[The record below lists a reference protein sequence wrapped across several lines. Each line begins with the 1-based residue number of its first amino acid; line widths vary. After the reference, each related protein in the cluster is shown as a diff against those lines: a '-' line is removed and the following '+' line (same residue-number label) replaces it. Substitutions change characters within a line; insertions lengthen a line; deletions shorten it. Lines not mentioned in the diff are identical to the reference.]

1 MSIPVRAGYVA
12 IIGLP
17 NVGKSTLLNRLLKV
31 KLSIVSRKPQTTRNQ
46 IIGIL
51 TEGDAQAVFVDTP
64 GVITPKYEVHSMMM
78 KAIREALAGADIVL
92 WLTDVDTAVS
102 GDELV
107 KKLLPRGTRLLAINK
122 IDRAANKNE
131 LLPKIDHYQKMGFDE
146 VFLISALGGEGLDE
160 LKRAILARLPEG
172 TFFFPEDQLTE
183 HPERFFVGELIREQI
198 FDAYG
203 EEIPYASFV
212 TVEEFKERDLGKYY
226 IRAVVHVEK
235 DSQKSIIIGRK
246 GAALKR
252 LGTKARKAIELFL
265 EHEVFLDLW
274 VKVKQNWRRR
284 RDVLGQIDA
293 GNV

>member
-1 MSIPVRAGYVA
+1 VRAGYVA

-31 KLSIVSRKPQTTRNQ
+31 KLSIVSRKPQTTRRQ

-64 GVITPKYEVHSMMM
+64 GVIVPKYEVHSLMM
-78 KAIREALAGADIVL
+78 KAIRQALAGADIVL
-92 WLTDVDTAVS
+92 WLADVDTAAS

-107 KKLLPRGTRLLAINK
+107 KKLLPHGTRLFAINK
-122 IDRAANKNE
+122 IDRAADKNA
-131 LLPKIDHYQKMGFDE
+131 LLPKIEHYQRMGFDE
-146 VFLISALGGEGLDE
+146 VFLVSALRGDGLDE

-198 FDAYG
+198 FNAYG

-212 TVEEFKERDLGKYY
+212 TVEEFKEREMGKYY
-226 IRAVVHVEK
+226 IRAIVYVEK
-235 DSQKSIIIGRK
+235 DSQKGIIIGRD

-252 LGTKARKAIELFL
+252 LGTKARKAIEVFL

-284 RDVLGQIDA
+284 RDLLGQIDA

>member
-1 MSIPVRAGYVA
+1 MRAGYVA